1 MAGVNPVSPKQRKK
15 QNTNMKIQHLK
26 WTALAVTTVALAAGL
41 TGCTTTGYQ
50 QADKTGASMAQFRQE
65 ITAAKL
71 AVDDTV
77 KSLGQVAVAADTNP
91 RPAFEQFSKS
101 LANLESTA
109 AAAKKRAAD
118 MNAAGQA
125 YFANWEKELA
135 NLNNPEI
142 KAMATQQ
149 RAKLQATFDSIKKVA
164 EPLKAQFDPW
174 LSDLRDLRQYLSND
188 LTISGVDAAK
198 PLFAKAQAE
207 GFEVQKSMDALVA
220 ELNSVAA
227 TLTPANVQPKK

>member
-1 MAGVNPVSPKQRKK
+1 
-15 QNTNMKIQHLK
+15 MKVQHIK
-26 WTALAVTTVALAAGL
+26 WITLAATTL
-41 TGCTTTGYQ
+41 VVACLAGCATSGYQ
-50 QADKTGASMAQFRQE
+50 QADKTGASIAQFRKE

-91 RPAFEQFSKS
+91 RPAFQQFSKS
-101 LANLESTA
+101 LASLESTSA
-109 AAAKKRAAD
+109 QVKKRAAE
-118 MNAAGQA
+118 MRAAGQT

-135 NLNNPEI
+135 NLKNPEI

-149 RAKLQATFDSIKKVA
+149 RAKLQTTFDSIKKVA

-174 LSDLRDLRQYLSND
+174 LSDLKDLHQYLSND
-188 LTISGVDAAK
+188 LSISGVDAAK
-198 PLFAKAQAE
+198 PIFAKAQAE

>member
-1 MAGVNPVSPKQRKK
+1 MNIKQ
-15 QNTNMKIQHLK
+15 LK
-26 WTALAVTTVALAAGL
+26 LTTLAVTTVALASCL
-41 TGCTTTGYQ
+41 TSCSTTGYQ
-50 QADKTGASMAQFRQE
+50 QADKTGASIAQFRQE

-77 KSLGQVAVAADTNP
+77 KSLGQVAVAANTNP
-91 RPAFEQFSKS
+91 RPAFEQYSKS
-101 LANLESTA
+101 LNNLEA
-109 AAAKKRAAD
+109 MAAKAKARAAD

-149 RAKLQATFDSIKKVA
+149 RAKLQATFDSIRKA
-164 EPLKAQFDPW
+164 AQPLKEQFDPW

-198 PLFAKAQAE
+198 PIFAKTQAE